1 MDNAE
6 NTIETTNE
14 VETMGNIESTQEEII
29 DIVNNETVEETQEVF
44 TIPEQ
49 YKSKNW
55 AKNIKSLDDL
65 YKSYD
70 NAQSLIGK
78 KTIGIPDFEKASEE
92 EIKSFYDK
100 LTPKTIEDYE
110 FSEEMTQEEK
120 EFYGNLFKDNGV
132 NKKSAQAMISTFKN
146 YLNSFYDNDAFIGE
160 LKDRFGTDYKERVN
174 DTTKVL
180 QKYFPKEDQKI
191 LDNLPN
197 KMLCAMLQFADNVK
211 QGYGIEMQSHA
222 DNKTIDNVGYTKAD
236 YENLVNEMLNLDS
249 QNKLTPALK
258 KDYLNKMDKMVKT
271 IKW

>member
-1 MDNAE
+1 MDNTE
-6 NTIETTNE
+6 NTIET
-14 VETMGNIESTQEEII
+14 MDNIESTQEQII
-29 DIVNNETVEETQEVF
+29 DSVNNEEMETVEEVKDTF

-49 YKSKNW
+49 YKDKNW

-100 LTPKTIEDYE
+100 LTPKDIKDYN
-110 FSEEMTQEEK
+110 FDDEMTQEEK
-120 EFYGNLFKDNGV
+120 EFYGNLFKENGV
-132 NKKSAQAMISTFKN
+132 NKKSAQAMVSTFKN
-146 YLNSFYDNDAFIGE
+146 YINSFYDNDNFVAE
-160 LKDRFGTDYKERVN
+160 LKERFGNNYEERVN

-180 QKYFPKEDQKI
+180 QKYFPKEDREMFDK
-191 LDNLPN
+191 LPN
-197 KMLCAMLQFADNVK
+197 KMLCAMLQFAENIK

-222 DNKTIDNVGYTKAD
+222 DNKSIDNVGYTKAD
-236 YENLVNEMLNLDS
+236 YENLVKEMLNLDN
-249 QNKLTPALK
+249 QNKLTPSLK
-258 KDYLNKMDKMVKT
+258 EDYLTKINSMVNK